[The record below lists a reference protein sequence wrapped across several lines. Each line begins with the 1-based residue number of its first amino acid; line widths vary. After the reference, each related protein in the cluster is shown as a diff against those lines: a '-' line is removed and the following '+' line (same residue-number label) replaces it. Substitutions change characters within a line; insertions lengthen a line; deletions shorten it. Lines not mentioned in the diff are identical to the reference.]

1 MRICL
6 CLWNTYRRTDVYI
19 KYKYV
24 GENPIGC
31 IITPIRGALY
41 SYNVEV

>member
-1 MRICL
+1 M
-6 CLWNTYRRTDVYI
+6 YI
-19 KYKYV
+19 SIDKYV